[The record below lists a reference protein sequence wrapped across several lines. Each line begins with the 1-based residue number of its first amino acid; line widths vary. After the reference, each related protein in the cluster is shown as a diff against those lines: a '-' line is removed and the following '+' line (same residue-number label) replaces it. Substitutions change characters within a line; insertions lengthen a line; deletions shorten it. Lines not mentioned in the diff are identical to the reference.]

1 MAVGPGTIVDSKP
14 KAVVGLQENVTI
26 CKRRCARERTHPHFG
41 RDKLDDHDIL
51 GAVERLD

>member
-1 MAVGPGTIVDSKP
+1 MAVGPRTIVDSKP
-14 KAVVGLQENVTI
+14 KAVVENVTI
-26 CKRRCARERTHPHFG
+26 CKRRCVRERTHPHFG